1 MSYELPEIAIL
12 AEQLN
17 EVLLNRHI
25 IDIDIS
31 EKAAKLIEWGFINL
45 LEHDIQ
51 DLKIDAVRANGLWL
65 LIHFEN
71 DMNLVFGHLIGK
83 LLYYRAESDIQ
94 SGYKVRFTF
103 NDYTCLALHASLYGF
118 AYAIKDDDIPDHK
131 YIGAKGI
138 APIDKSFTFEYFSG
152 IINRNPK
159 LQVKKIQSLY
169 DDIAGFQNGYFQD
182 VLFCAGVHPTRKIAE
197 LSDAESKK
205 IYDCMIAV
213 ISEALEMGGNS
224 EDVDIYNTP
233 GSYKRKMGSHLK
245 AKPCAN
251 CGTLIQAKN
260 ILGSASHFC
269 PNCQQ

>member
-1 MSYELPEIAIL
+1 MSYELPEIAVL
-12 AEQLN
+12 SEQLN

-51 DLKIDAVRANGLWL
+51 NLRIDAVRAKGLWL
-65 LIHFEN
+65 IIHFE
-71 DMNLVFGHLIGK
+71 DGQNLIFGHLIGK
-83 LLYYRAESDIQ
+83 LLYYPSESDIQ

-103 NDYTCLALHASLYGF
+103 NDYACLAHHASLYGF
-118 AYAIKDDDIPDHK
+118 AYAIHDNDIPDHK
-131 YIGAKGI
+131 YIGARGLAPTDKGF
-138 APIDKSFTFEYFSG
+138 SYNYFTDV
-152 IINRNPK
+152 INRNPK

-169 DDIAGFQNGYFQD
+169 DDISGFQNGYFQD
-182 VLFCAGVHPTRKIAE
+182 VLYCAGVHPGRKISE
-197 LSDAESKK
+197 LSEIKCKK

-245 AKPCAN
+245 GKPCPA
-251 CGTLIQAKN
+251 CGTIVQAKN
-260 ILGSASHFC
+260 ILGSVSHFC
-269 PNCQQ
+269 PACQQ